1 MAKFR
6 IVHLPPGK
14 KSNKNVVRV
23 RVRDLKPKT
32 DPKGGATDEKKD
44 DKRTSARKGKADFMK
59 GLD

>member
-6 IVHLPPGK
+6 IVHVPSGE

-23 RVRDLKPKT
+23 KVYDLKPKT
-32 DPKGGATDEKKD
+32 DPKGGATDKKKD
-44 DKRTSARKGKADFMK
+44 GKRASGRKGEADFMK